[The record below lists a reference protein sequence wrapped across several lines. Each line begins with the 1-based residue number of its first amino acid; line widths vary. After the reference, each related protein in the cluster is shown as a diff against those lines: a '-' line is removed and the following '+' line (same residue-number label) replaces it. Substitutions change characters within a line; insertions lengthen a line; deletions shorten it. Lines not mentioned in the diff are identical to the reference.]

1 MVQSQPRCVWAGSCA
16 CHKGLACH
24 GCSRFVFVV
33 RVWQYPLRAIYLD
46 EELADSLKWNLKMQT
61 VTFETI
67 HWVLFCPSNS
77 GKWYLIWRLITKKS
91 PTQQWKTSWLGS
103 LASWLGTGYI
113 DPQFLPNKKRS
124 RGRKPSIPMEIQWI
138 GTKVFQPPISDFP
151 RGECYEKLA
160 EPGLLEELQK
170 PRVPEGHTARKWRG
184 WRGGISWPSTGGG
197 SPTKIHFTL
206 RNWWLIGR
214 CWLFCFFWV
223 GCWGIMSIFWFFQAD
238 EHFCWSF

>member
-1 MVQSQPRCVWAGSCA
+1 M
-16 CHKGLACH
+16 
-24 GCSRFVFVV
+24 
-33 RVWQYPLRAIYLD
+33 I
-46 EELADSLKWNLKMQT
+46 
-61 VTFETI
+61 
-67 HWVLFCPSNS
+67 SNM
-77 GKWYLIWRLITKKS
+77 KVDNKKS

-238 EHFCWSF
+238 EHFCWWF